1 MFFVVLKIKSNWYS
15 LKSHIGIKLVFGLVK
30 MALRKIA
37 WKAFTELKLDIKN

>member
-1 MFFVVLKIKSNWYS
+1 MFFVVLKIKSDWYS

-37 WKAFTELKLDIKN
+37 WKALTKLDVEM